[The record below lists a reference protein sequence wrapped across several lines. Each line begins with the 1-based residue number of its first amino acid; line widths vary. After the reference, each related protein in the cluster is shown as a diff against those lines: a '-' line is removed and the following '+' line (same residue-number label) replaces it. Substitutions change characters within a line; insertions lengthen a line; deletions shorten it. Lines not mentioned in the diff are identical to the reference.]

1 MEQRDLSRF
10 NDKNA
15 DTVPPNAQ
23 LIQMA
28 MGHLVSRIV
37 YVAAKLSLADRLE
50 QGPKS
55 ADELAGPTGTH
66 APSLYRL
73 MRMLA
78 NLGIFTESDTRRFAL
93 TPLGEALR
101 AGAMGSARAS
111 VLTSASDWWVRGFGE
126 LLYSVETG
134 KSGFEKSLGMPV
146 FDWLAK
152 NPEDAS
158 LFSETMIGLHGAEP
172 AAVVASYDFSEFA
185 TIVDVG
191 GASGHFLTTVLDS
204 YSGPRGVLFDLPHV
218 VQDAHALIHARG
230 LMDRVSIQAGNF
242 FEGIPSAGDAYLLSH
257 IIHDWS
263 EDQCLTILRHCRAAM
278 RPTSRLLL
286 IEMVLPPGDT
296 PHPGKLLDLMML
308 VGPGG
313 QERTEQEYAELLAR
327 AGLHLTRVVPT
338 KSPVSV
344 VEAAIA

>member
-1 MEQRDLSRF
+1 LSKD

-15 DTVPPNAQ
+15 DTVPPHAQ

-37 YVAAKLSLADRLE
+37 YVAAKLSLADRLA

-78 NLGIFTESDTRRFAL
+78 NLGIFTESDTRRFEL

-101 AGAMGSARAS
+101 LGAPGSARAS

-146 FDWLAK
+146 FDGLAK

-158 LFSETMIGLHGAEP
+158 LFSDTMIGLHGAEP
-172 AAVVASYDFSEFA
+172 AAVAASYDFSKFA

-191 GASGHFLTTVLDS
+191 GASGHFLTTILDS

-218 VQDAHALIHARG
+218 VRDAPALIHARG

-242 FEGIPSAGDAYLLSH
+242 FEGIPSDGDAYLLSH

-278 RPTSRLLL
+278 RPTNRLLI

-313 QERTEQEYAELLAR
+313 QERTEQEYAELLAK

>member
-1 MEQRDLSRF
+1 
-10 NDKNA
+10 
-15 DTVPPNAQ
+15 
-23 LIQMA
+23 
-28 MGHLVSRIV
+28 
-37 YVAAKLSLADRLE
+37 
-50 QGPKS
+50 
-55 ADELAGPTGTH
+55 
-66 APSLYRL
+66 
-73 MRMLA
+73 
-78 NLGIFTESDTRRFAL
+78 
-93 TPLGEALR
+93 
-101 AGAMGSARAS
+101 
-111 VLTSASDWWVRGFGE
+111 
-126 LLYSVETG
+126 
-134 KSGFEKSLGMPV
+134 
-146 FDWLAK
+146 
-152 NPEDAS
+152 
-158 LFSETMIGLHGAEP
+158 
-172 AAVVASYDFSEFA
+172 
-185 TIVDVG
+185 
-191 GASGHFLTTVLDS
+191 
-204 YSGPRGVLFDLPHV
+204 
-218 VQDAHALIHARG
+218 
-230 LMDRVSIQAGNF
+230 MDRVSIQAGNF